1 MLAYV
6 CSEAIDVNN
15 VNDVRHFNNL
25 QSGRNNFKCF
35 SAEGISS
42 EGLIK
47 SSESPVYRYTD
58 IDMDQMFTVLSRF
71 SIVGLFNCLSGCLS
85 VSLSICLSASL

>member
-1 MLAYV
+1 MLGYV

-47 SSESPVYRYTD
+47 SSESPVYT
-58 IDMDQMFTVLSRF
+58 
-71 SIVGLFNCLSGCLS
+71 
-85 VSLSICLSASL
+85 